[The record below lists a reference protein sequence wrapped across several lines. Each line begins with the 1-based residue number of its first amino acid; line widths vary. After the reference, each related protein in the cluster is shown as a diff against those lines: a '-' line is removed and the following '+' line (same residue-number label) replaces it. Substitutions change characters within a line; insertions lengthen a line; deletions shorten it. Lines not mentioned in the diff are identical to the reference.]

1 MHVNSTKSRR
11 HLIREIFHLW
21 YYIIRLIFWFSQ
33 KYFQDK
39 EESRGDWNKVSV
51 ISCSYHCCN
60 YSLLL
65 FSGRTLWCWNI
76 QSEKQDDENETM
88 YFLIICCEC
97 VHWETV
103 IWLPYD
109 LSSSYFWF
117 KLYLPDDFRS
127 TPITLASTFCCVLY
141 LLLCLKQPL
150 VWAVL
155 CVSLWLKPLLLLM
168 RALPITMTW
177 ASLAV
182 CCTYPYNISSFLCEL
197 YLPLWL

>member
-1 MHVNSTKSRR
+1 
-11 HLIREIFHLW
+11 
-21 YYIIRLIFWFSQ
+21 
-33 KYFQDK
+33 
-39 EESRGDWNKVSV
+39 
-51 ISCSYHCCN
+51 
-60 YSLLL
+60 
-65 FSGRTLWCWNI
+65 
-76 QSEKQDDENETM
+76 M

-103 IWLPYD
+103 NWIPYD

-117 KLYLPDDFRS
+117 KLYLPYDFRS

-182 CCTYPYNISSFLCEL
+182 CCTYPYKYNISSF
-197 YLPLWL
+197 YLWTVPTPMTLAAPALAANMERIPVPHPTSNTTFPRNRCLL